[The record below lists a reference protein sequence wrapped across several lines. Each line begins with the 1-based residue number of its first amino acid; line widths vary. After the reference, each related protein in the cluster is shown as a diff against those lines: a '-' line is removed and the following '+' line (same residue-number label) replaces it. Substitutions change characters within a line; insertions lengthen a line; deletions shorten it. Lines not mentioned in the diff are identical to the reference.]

1 MTSEEAADIKE
12 LALERDA
19 AQRDLEETLE
29 ALEEKLSP
37 VPAARRFVE
46 EQSAAR
52 ALSGMLVAGLA
63 VGLIPD
69 DRPSLQ
75 LSGLAAAG
83 VAVRRR
89 DPQPGVPRAGLLR
102 DALAAQRRPR
112 VQRLDPHADHR

>member
-19 AQRDLEETLE
+19 AQRDLEETLG

-52 ALSGMLVAGLA
+52 ALGGMLVAGLA
-63 VGLIPD
+63 IGLIPD

-83 VAVRRR
+83 VA
-89 DPQPGVPRAGLLR
+89 GFLLLR
-102 DALAAQRRPR
+102 GRR
-112 VQRLDPHADHR
+112 